1 MKLSFIYLVI
11 IVLDLSSLI
20 IAKKFFKEESTK
32 EYQVTNEIEQ
42 LQSFISI
49 NPFNKKYT
57 VYPEQ
62 AMGFSK
68 CNTEKV
74 TGCII
79 KLDSISKKTKWE
91 LLIYSKSNY
100 QEWKNIINN
109 LLNDNN
115 IADDINK
122 CMDGVCSL

>member
-1 MKLSFIYLVI
+1 
-11 IVLDLSSLI
+11 
-20 IAKKFFKEESTK
+20 
-32 EYQVTNEIEQ
+32 
-42 LQSFISI
+42 
-49 NPFNKKYT
+49 
-57 VYPEQ
+57 
-62 AMGFSK
+62 MGFSN
-68 CNTEKV
+68 CDTEKV
-74 TGCII
+74 TDCIY

-115 IADDINK
+115 IADEINK